1 MIDIS
6 DIEFIYLKELIEL
19 LDGSLSKITKQIEAS
34 GYRDVE
40 HLLEEGEYFIGVG
53 FCAMQR
59 FIFEAVQDKNIDA
72 SEARKLGPRSVGGI
86 PVAKLVHAA
95 ANYWKH
101 SPEWPIWQ
109 LELTKHSQR
118 TVDVM
123 LNGRE
128 SAYYPLADLLTDLCQ
143 GKPLQLIHCA
153 SYLDDWRNAV
163 NKQLE
168 QKI

>member
-40 HLLEEGEYFIGVG
+40 HLFEEGEYFIGVG

-59 FIFEAVQDKNIDA
+59 FIFEAVQDKHIDA
-72 SEARKLGPRSVGGI
+72 NEARELGPRSIEGI

-128 SAYYPLADLLTDLCQ
+128 SADYPLADLLTDLCK

-153 SYLDDWRNAV
+153 PYLDDWRNAV

-168 QKI
+168 LKV

>member
-1 MIDIS
+1 
-6 DIEFIYLKELIEL
+6 LC
-19 LDGSLSKITKQIEAS
+19 
-34 GYRDVE
+34 
-40 HLLEEGEYFIGVG
+40 EEGEYFIGVG

-72 SEARKLGPRSVGGI
+72 NEARELGPRSIGGT

-128 SAYYPLADLLTDLCQ
+128 SADYPLADLLADLCK
-143 GKPLQLIHCA
+143 GKPLQLIHCTP
-153 SYLDDWRNAV
+153 YLDDWRNAV
-163 NKQLE
+163 NRRLQNLT
-168 QKI
+168 